1 MRDCETP
8 PVATAPP
15 PLLEH
20 GQLFSARLA
29 SPKRAKGYP
38 MGFIDKQILPEDDAD
53 LIDAY
58 SQTVADAVDRVGPA
72 VSHIERL
79 GGRGGHGSGFAISP
93 DGLIITNN
101 HVVEAAQAVRIR
113 TPDGITCEGRV
124 VGRDADT
131 DIAVIRAETSLAA
144 WAELGDSKR
153 LKRGRVAIAIGNPL
167 GFEWTV
173 TAGVISALGR
183 SVRAA
188 NGRMID
194 DVIQTDA
201 ALNPGNSGG
210 PLVSSAGE
218 VVGVNTAVIQGA
230 QGIAF
235 AVSANTANFV
245 VSEILRFGRVR
256 RAFIGVSADTV
267 ALPRRV
273 ALHAGLQGD
282 SSVRLRRVD
291 PGSPADLG
299 GLRAGDLILAIDTRP
314 VAGVDDLVR
323 LLDAD
328 RIGRESEFLIFN
340 LQGAIETKR
349 VLPIARPA

>member
-1 MRDCETP
+1 
-8 PVATAPP
+8 
-15 PLLEH
+15 
-20 GQLFSARLA
+20 
-29 SPKRAKGYP
+29 
-38 MGFIDKQILPEDDAD
+38 MGFIDKQILSSDDAD
-53 LIDAY
+53 LIDGY
-58 SQTVADAVDRVGPA
+58 SRTVAEAVERVGPA
-72 VSHIERL
+72 VSRIERV

-93 DGLIITNN
+93 DGLIVTNN
-101 HVVEAAQAVRIR
+101 HVVEDAQTVRIK
-113 TPDGITCEGRV
+113 TPDGIVSFGRV

-131 DIAVIRAETSLAA
+131 DIAVVRAETSFNA
-144 WAELGDSKR
+144 WAALGDSKR
-153 LKRGRVAIAIGNPL
+153 LKRGHIGIAIGNPL

-188 NGRMID
+188 NGRLID

-210 PLVSSAGE
+210 PLVSSKGE

-256 RAFIGVSADTV
+256 RAFIGIAADTV

-282 SSVRLRRVD
+282 ITVRLRGVE
-291 PGSPADLG
+291 PGSPADVG
-299 GLRAGDLILAIDTRP
+299 GLRAGDLVLAIDNIP

-323 LLDAD
+323 LLDTD
-328 RIGRESEFLIFN
+328 RIGHELEFRIFSIE
-340 LQGAIETKR
+340 GAIETKR
-349 VLPIARPA
+349 VLPIARSD